1 MEIIDISLIYSRV
14 IAMQLTNEAMTV
26 VNIFKYELSP
36 IPTAL
41 FNDEDEMRAA
51 KSKSDLKSLLI
62 K

>member
-26 VNIFKYELSP
+26 VNIFKYELSL